1 MDCKKPEIIFGLFCT
16 PVIGWYSIF
25 INLITVF
32 FLNIERGIGYITD
45 HKTKTFWIVL
55 LLMVGTAL
63 SMRPSS
69 SCLITSFT
77 PLAIVDLELAF
88 DQQKALRIKEVWRVN
103 DCNNPL
109 SLSSNGL
116 EAAVVNIGFDF
127 PFLLSYTGFLIVLLV
142 LTRKKTSSNESVTTI
157 LIYAALLAGILDVV
171 ENILMVIFL
180 KLYPIPSYTFA
191 ISASMKFVLIIILIV
206 VIIWRL
212 IRMLLPIKS

>member
-1 MDCKKPEIIFGLFCT
+1 M
-16 PVIGWYSIF
+16 
-25 INLITVF
+25 F

-88 DQQKALRIKEVWRVN
+88 DQQKALRIKEVWRAN

-127 PFLLSYTGFLIVLLV
+127 PFLLAYTSFLIVLIV
-142 LTRKKTSSNESVTTI
+142 LTRSKDLSKDSITTI
-157 LIYAALLAGILDVV
+157 LIYAALLAGLLDVV
-171 ENILMVIFL
+171 ENILMVVFL
-180 KLYPIPSYTFA
+180 KLHPIPSYTFA

-212 IRMLLPIKS
+212 IRMILPIKS